1 MQADV
6 GEASDVRVEGSPY
19 TPSPGELVA
28 AFVESVEEAFHIVG
42 ADGTVLTWNAGAERI
57 YGYTAAEV
65 IGRPVGVGCPP
76 ERREELRSA
85 AARAFAGERITL
97 ETVRIAKDGHR
108 IDVEI
113 RVTPLRDPAGKV
125 VALGAVVRD
134 ITARLRAEA
143 EANENRYLLEQAQA
157 VASIGSWVSQIGRA
171 QELLWSKESY
181 RIYGFDPGTPVSTQR
196 LIDHIHPEDRE
207 RVLAAVRDALAGR
220 APYELEHRLVRP
232 DGEVRFVYEKAAVV
246 RDTSGKPLRIIGVVQ
261 DVTDRRHIEDQLRQ
275 AQKMEAI
282 GRLAGGVAHDFN
294 NLLTVILASLSI
306 VQGAVPPGDPISL
319 DLEEIRKA
327 SERAATLTR
336 QLLAFSR
343 RQVLQPIPLDLGQI
357 VRAMHGMLGRLL
369 RADIELSIS
378 AATPLGNVLADPTQ
392 MEQVIMN
399 LAVNARDAMPG
410 GGRLAIDVA
419 NVDVEAK
426 MACAAQGGVSP
437 GKFVAMVVSDNGVGM
452 APATTARLFEPFFT
466 TKKLG
471 EGTGLGL
478 ATVFGIVKQS
488 SGHIWVTSE
497 PGEGTTVHVYLPRT
511 DQVIEASGDAG
522 ACAAGA
528 VTSGSETILLV
539 DDDTAVRTVLR
550 RILSRAGYDVLEA
563 SDAAAALAI
572 SAQFGGTIHMLL
584 TDLVMPVMSG
594 RNLAEQLSPLRP
606 SMKVLFMSGYTE
618 DMAIHD
624 GVATAGV
631 AFLQKPVVASAVL
644 LRVREVLA
652 SESASHPPPARP

>member
-1 MQADV
+1 
-6 GEASDVRVEGSPY
+6 
-19 TPSPGELVA
+19 
-28 AFVESVEEAFHIVG
+28 
-42 ADGTVLTWNAGAERI
+42 
-57 YGYTAAEV
+57 
-65 IGRPVGVGCPP
+65 
-76 ERREELRSA
+76 
-85 AARAFAGERITL
+85 
-97 ETVRIAKDGHR
+97 
-108 IDVEI
+108 
-113 RVTPLRDPAGKV
+113 
-125 VALGAVVRD
+125 
-134 ITARLRAEA
+134 
-143 EANENRYLLEQAQA
+143 
-157 VASIGSWVSQIGRA
+157 
-171 QELLWSKESY
+171 
-181 RIYGFDPGTPVSTQR
+181 
-196 LIDHIHPEDRE
+196 
-207 RVLAAVRDALAGR
+207 
-220 APYELEHRLVRP
+220 
-232 DGEVRFVYEKAAVV
+232 
-246 RDTSGKPLRIIGVVQ
+246 
-261 DVTDRRHIEDQLRQ
+261 
-275 AQKMEAI
+275 
-282 GRLAGGVAHDFN
+282 
-294 NLLTVILASLSI
+294 
-306 VQGAVPPGDPISL
+306 
-319 DLEEIRKA
+319 
-327 SERAATLTR
+327 
-336 QLLAFSR
+336 
-343 RQVLQPIPLDLGQI
+343 
-357 VRAMHGMLGRLL
+357 
-369 RADIELSIS
+369 
-378 AATPLGNVLADPTQ
+378 
-392 MEQVIMN
+392 
-399 LAVNARDAMPG
+399 
-410 GGRLAIDVA
+410 
-419 NVDVEAK
+419 